1 MIIFK
6 PHQALEILKDFL
18 PQNPIIVEAGAFN
31 GNDTRK
37 MALQWPQGIVHAFEP
52 LGQVYEQ
59 LLHNTA
65 QHTNIHCYNVALSD
79 KNGSS
84 LFYISEK
91 KQRPG
96 IASQASSLLKP
107 TETLLSSFIFPH
119 TTMVETI
126 TLPSWMQKNN
136 IETIDLL
143 WLDTQ
148 GHELA
153 ILQAAQSV
161 LPTIKVLFVEVSFVK
176 RYDQQPS
183 YDTVITWLQNNGFTY
198 AGRDFVDMT
207 MSSFGNVLF
216 IQNNVMQ
223 YDT

>member
-6 PHQALEILKDFL
+6 SHQTLEILKNFL
-18 PQNPIIVEAGAFN
+18 PHNPIIVEAGAFN
-31 GNDTRK
+31 GNDTNK
-37 MALQWPQGIVHAFEP
+37 MALQWPQGRIHTLEP
-52 LGQVYEQ
+52 LKEVYEQ

-65 QHTNIHCYNVALSD
+65 QHTNIHCYNVAFSN

-96 IASQASSLLKP
+96 IASQANSLLKP
-107 TETLLSSFIFPH
+107 TKALMSSFIFPR
-119 TTMVETI
+119 TIMVETI
-126 TLPSWMQKNN
+126 TLPTWIQKNN
-136 IETIDLL
+136 ITTIDLL

-153 ILQAAQSV
+153 ILQAAQSI
-161 LPTIKVLFVEVSFVK
+161 LHTIKVLFVEVSFIK
-176 RYDQQPS
+176 RYNQQPS

-198 AGRDFVDMT
+198 IGRDFVTMT
-207 MSSFGNVLF
+207 TSAFGNVLF
-216 IQNNVMQ
+216 INNDSMQ
-223 YDT
+223 HDI